1 MKIIEDELLVKDAE
15 EQVGPKVQ
23 ARACA
28 RTDALG
34 VGEQHQHHD
43 LVDEHVVDRLSQARH
58 SLETER
64 MAEAGPGRPHRR
76 RAARPPPARG

>member
-34 VGEQHQHHD
+34 VGEQHQHHA

-58 SLETER
+58 SLKTER

-76 RAARPPPARG
+76 RAASPPPARG